1 MEATQSAA
9 DEMQQDQDD
18 NNGAYVLRD
27 LMRDVPLSEHG
38 DNKDIYITCV
48 EAWGASLLLWSA
60 DSGLKD

>member
-9 DEMQQDQDD
+9 VGMQQDQDD

-38 DNKDIYITCV
+38 DNEDIYITCV
-48 EAWGASLLLWSA
+48 EAWGASLHLWLA
-60 DSGLKD
+60 GSGLKN